1 MDGMRWIHADADLV
15 ELRELTLIDD
25 ADMQVD
31 IKSSAALIDNTWSI
45 TVSEKVWSEEPI
57 LEGHY
62 IYCPGT
68 EWGGPVTLIK
78 HVTASHQVTVQGPTW
93 RGLLYQRR
101 IYPPAGQGYKVIT
114 DEDAEDL
121 IADIV
126 GQSMGTI
133 FAIGG
138 ELSGVTV
145 SAQYRY
151 QSYAVGLQTVLADN
165 GLRLDIVFDNTIPYP
180 AAVLSAKPISTLE
193 DVEISQDYGINFTS
207 LIGNV
212 ELANH
217 CLALGGGELAERTVL
232 EVYRVGTEYYTTRPE
247 TLPVE
252 DLRTVLLD
260 YGAAETTDEL
270 MKSAIERLEA
280 TAPQQSIQINELP
293 LGVEMN
299 IGDQINVRDR
309 LTGLV
314 ALSEVTQKIL
324 TIKQGVTKIDTE
336 ISVLYIKSA

>member
-1 MDGMRWIHADADLV
+1 M
-15 ELRELTLIDD
+15 
-25 ADMQVD
+25 
-31 IKSSAALIDNTWSI
+31 
-45 TVSEKVWSEEPI
+45 
-57 LEGHY
+57 
-62 IYCPGT
+62 
-68 EWGGPVTLIK
+68 IK

-121 IADIV
+121 IADVV

-145 SAQYRY
+145 SARYRY

-165 GLRLDIVFDNTIPYP
+165 GLRLDIVFDNTSPDP
-180 AAVLSAKPISTLE
+180 AAILSAKPITTLE

-212 ELANH
+212 EYANH
-217 CLALGGGELAERTVL
+217 CLALGAGELEERTVL
-232 EVYRVGTEYYTTRPE
+232 EVYRVGNAYYTMRPT
-247 TLPVE
+247 TLPIE

-260 YGAAETTDEL
+260 YGAAETADEL

-280 TAPQQSIQINELP
+280 TAPKQSIEINELP
-293 LGVEMN
+293 LGLEMN
-299 IGDQINVRDR
+299 LGDQINVRDR